1 MKFWLRPKVIR
12 CLKGVVVLKE
22 FRLLEQRSVDD
33 ILFPLCLRMKESVS
47 KEEFYTWAKTQGA
60 EWRRLLLHHGAI
72 LLRGC
77 PVDEPQDFERLLD
90 DAGFPRMP
98 YVGGAAPRNAVTSRV
113 LTSNESPPS
122 EPIPFH
128 HEMAQVPNPP
138 AYIFFY
144 CDLPPEEGGETPI
157 VHSHQVYKRF
167 VGIDCDFAAKVE
179 RTGVRYIRIM
189 PEEDDPS
196 SAIGRSWK
204 STFLTDKKSVAEEK
218 MRQLGTTWTWLADGN
233 LRTETATVPG
243 IRVEPRT
250 QRKTFFNS
258 MVAAYTGWI
267 DQRNDPTK
275 SVTCGDGTPVDGDVL
290 LKTGQAMLEECVAFV
305 WQKGDVLLIDN
316 QLVLHSRRP
325 FSGKRRI
332 LASISPME

>member
-1 MKFWLRPKVIR
+1 M
-12 CLKGVVVLKE
+12 LKE
-22 FRLLEQRSVDD
+22 FRLEEQRSVDD
-33 ILFPLCLRMKESVS
+33 VLFPLCLELDGSEAKET
-47 KEEFYTWAKTQGA
+47 FFRWAATQGA

-77 PVDEPQDFERLLD
+77 PIDEPADFERLLD
-90 DAGFPRMP
+90 DVGFPRMP
-98 YVGGAAPRNAVTSRV
+98 YVGGAAPRTAVTSRV

-144 CDLPPEEGGETPI
+144 CDLPPEQGGQTPI

-167 VGIDCDFAAKVE
+167 VEIDSDFAEKVE
-179 RTGVRYIRIM
+179 RTGVRYIRVM

-204 STFLTDKKSVAEEK
+204 STFLTDNKTVAEEK
-218 MRQLGTTWTWLADGN
+218 MRQLGTTWTWLEDGN
-233 LRTETATVPG
+233 LRTETATVPA
-243 IRVEPRT
+243 IRVEPRS

-267 DQRNDPTK
+267 DERNDPTK
-275 SVTCGDGTPVDGDVL
+275 SVKCGDGSPVEGDVL
-290 LKTGQAMLEECVAFV
+290 TRTGEAMTEECVAFT